1 MNIYLGNLSIKDIEK
16 RLGIEIKEVHR
27 KWFIQHQQTDASNV
41 QVGKWHCFDIPFTI
55 VCGDMKT
62 AIYVNDALK
71 EFSNEMKTQIVI
83 SVNKQK
89 YEE

>member
-1 MNIYLGNLSIKDIEK
+1 MSIYLGNLSIKDIEK
-16 RLGIEIKEVHR
+16 RLGIEIKEKHR
-27 KWFIQHQQTDASNV
+27 EWFTQHHQTDASIV

-83 SVNKQK
+83 SINEQM
-89 YEE
+89 EE